1 MERKSRLSPERE
13 AEIYETVERLVRE
26 RGYEKITM
34 QHIAAEARTSTAT
47 LYRHWNGKP
56 RLVVEAIRHRKP
68 HPLEAVDTG
77 SLRGDLVAGVGPM
90 EHAAPGDHEL
100 MAGIH
105 NAARSDAEL
114 AEAVREVMA
123 APIERAVET
132 VIDRAIARGEI
143 PADPPGRRFVHE
155 LLLAPIAVRPMI
167 TGLHP
172 DREYLTSY
180 IDAVILPALGARHH
194 DR

>member
-1 MERKSRLSPERE
+1 MERRSRLTPERE
-13 AEIYETVERLVRE
+13 AEIYECVERLVRE
-26 RGYEKITM
+26 HGYENVTM
-34 QHIAAEARTSTAT
+34 QQIAAEAHTSTAT

-56 RLVVEAIRHRKP
+56 RLVVEAVRNRKP

-105 NAARSDAEL
+105 NAARSDDDL
-114 AEAVREVMA
+114 AAAVREVMA

-143 PADPPGRRFVHE
+143 PPDPPGRRFVHE
-155 LLLAPIAVRPMI
+155 LLLAPIAVRPMM
-167 TGLHP
+167 TGKHP
-172 DREYLTSY
+172 DSEYLTAY
-180 IDAVILPALGARHH
+180 IDAVILPALGVRRDH
-194 DR
+194 